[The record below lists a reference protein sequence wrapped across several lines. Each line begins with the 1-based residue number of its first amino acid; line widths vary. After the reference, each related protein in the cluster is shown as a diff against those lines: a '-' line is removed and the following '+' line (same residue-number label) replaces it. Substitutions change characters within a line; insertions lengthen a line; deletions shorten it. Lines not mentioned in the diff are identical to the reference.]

1 VSEPATR
8 PDELAEAARRGD
20 RRALGRL
27 LTQVEDGTAA
37 GRAALRALPTTGER
51 AHLVGV
57 TGPPGAGKSSLVNAL
72 VRAIRAEGRTV
83 AVLAVDPS
91 SPITGGA
98 ILGDR
103 VRMQEHAQ
111 DAGVFIR
118 SMASRGEAGGLA
130 VASRDA
136 ATVLAGIVYDLVLV
150 VTVGAGQGE
159 VAVAGLVDTT
169 IVVEAPGMGDEIQA
183 LKAGLMEMGDLV
195 VVSKADLPGADHAAA
210 ALRAM
215 LTVGAQH
222 DRAMGD
228 RPRPRRPEV
237 LQVSSTEGTG
247 IAELLAAIDRRRPIE
262 VAAPD
267 GAAQLASSATV
278 ELRPLTAD
286 EDRALFRIFRTA
298 MDDLTRRHGTPEGWP
313 YDPSDDAEWER
324 WRPLY
329 EHIRE
334 SADQAWGAHL
344 DGRLVGYARSIRRGD
359 DRELTEFFVLPEAQ
373 GHGVGARLLE
383 RAFPDDAHHRSIL
396 ASSDAAALSRYLRL
410 GFLPTAPVHLFEGPP
425 AEDPRSL
432 PEDVTARP
440 LGGIPVR
447 ERMDALAAIDAQ
459 VLGIRRDVDHTWLG
473 EQRTG
478 WLLERA
484 GSPVGYAYGG
494 SSQGPVAVLE
504 PGHLVGAVG
513 LLEAEARR
521 RGAESIWFWASLG
534 GDGDLVRY
542 LLGRGYRLDP
552 DPLYLL
558 EDRPL
563 VRVDRYL
570 VMSPPFHL

>member
-1 VSEPATR
+1 MSDPATR

-130 VASRDA
+130 VATRDA
-136 ATVLAGIVYDLVLV
+136 ATVLARMGFDLVLV
-150 VTVGAGQGE
+150 ETVGAGQGE

-247 IAELLAAIDRRRPIE
+247 IAELLAAID
-262 VAAPD
+262 VDHPD
-267 GAAQLASSATV
+267 GG
-278 ELRPLTAD
+278 TA
-286 EDRALFRIFRTA
+286 FV
-298 MDDLTRRHGTPEGWP
+298 
-313 YDPSDDAEWER
+313 
-324 WRPLY
+324 
-329 EHIRE
+329 
-334 SADQAWGAHL
+334 L
-344 DGRLVGYARSIRRGD
+344 DGVDGGS
-359 DRELTEFFVLPEAQ
+359 
-373 GHGVGARLLE
+373 GVGHPFAVGRDL
-383 RAFPDDAHHRSIL
+383 RVADSGQTIDI
-396 ASSDAAALSRYLRL
+396 SR
-410 GFLPTAPVHLFEGPP
+410 FEG
-425 AEDPRSL
+425 AFCLTKSL
-432 PEDVTARP
+432 LACCHDGQADD
-440 LGGIPVR
+440 GGEIYSH
-447 ERMDALAAIDAQ
+447 MQ
-459 VLGIRRDVDHTWLG
+459 SLG
-473 EQRTG
+473 E
-478 WLLERA
+478 
-484 GSPVGYAYGG
+484 
-494 SSQGPVAVLE
+494 
-504 PGHLVGAVG
+504 
-513 LLEAEARR
+513 
-521 RGAESIWFWASLG
+521 
-534 GDGDLVRY
+534 
-542 LLGRGYRLDP
+542 
-552 DPLYLL
+552 
-558 EDRPL
+558 
-563 VRVDRYL
+563 
-570 VMSPPFHL
+570 